1 MRYCVGPQYCSQCR
15 EEQRR
20 EVAAR
25 AEQRRGWRARLARRL
40 WDTLAWLSKGFGQ

>member
-1 MRYCVGPQYCSQCR
+1 VSYCVGPKYCSQCR

-25 AEQRRGWRARLARRL
+25 AERRRGWRARIARRL
-40 WDTLAWLSKGFGQ
+40 AAALAALSRLVGQ